1 MTKIVKWYKR
11 MNVWNYVLF
20 IIAPLTTGGEIAVY
34 FADGNHVWYW
44 VIGIAGAVTTYIKM
58 VFRDE
63 DGDGI
68 VDAFQKKKPNAKS

>member
-1 MTKIVKWYKR
+1 
-11 MNVWNYVLF
+11 
-20 IIAPLTTGGEIAVY
+20 
-34 FADGNHVWYW
+34 VWYW